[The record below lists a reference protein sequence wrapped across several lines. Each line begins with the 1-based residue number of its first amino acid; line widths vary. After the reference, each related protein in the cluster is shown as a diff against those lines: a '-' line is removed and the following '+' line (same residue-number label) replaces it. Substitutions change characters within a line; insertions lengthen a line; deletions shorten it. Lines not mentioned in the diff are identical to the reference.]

1 MIGRLKWIVVLT
13 LMYVALTANAE
24 LLNWLLG
31 VFIAMGV
38 VVLIRPNPSH
48 IAWRNLPHAAITG
61 TTFVLTV
68 LWDLIVSGLQVA
80 RLVLQPRLDIQQGII
95 AIPDQTDQEWITT
108 VSAEAITL
116 TPGELVVEIGSDGT
130 LYTHTLDVKV
140 TLNESAQSQ
149 ADRVHQLEEI
159 TA

>member
-1 MIGRLKWIVVLT
+1 MGFDSQRP
-13 LMYVALTANAE
+13 ASGASRATA
-24 LLNWLLG
+24 
-31 VFIAMGV
+31 
-38 VVLIRPNPSH
+38 
-48 IAWRNLPHAAITG
+48 
-61 TTFVLTV
+61 
-68 LWDLIVSGLQVA
+68 
-80 RLVLQPRLDIQQGII
+80 RLDIQQGII